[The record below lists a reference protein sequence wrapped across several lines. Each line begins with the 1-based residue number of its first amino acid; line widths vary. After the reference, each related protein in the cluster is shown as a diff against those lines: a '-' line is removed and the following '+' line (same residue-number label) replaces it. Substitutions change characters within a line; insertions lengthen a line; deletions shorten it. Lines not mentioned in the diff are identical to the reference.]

1 MIGLKGLCRLVLR
14 NETQQRFFSGRKNVG
29 FRKALHQPTLFL
41 SLLLSLVM
49 VCLPINAEKKKLRII
64 TLSPHSVDMLYAIGA
79 GDSIIG
85 TVEYS
90 DFPKAALKIPRI
102 GNYSGIQ
109 IEKVVELE
117 PDVIVAWKSGNKST
131 DLEKLESLGLN
142 MHYTHATSI
151 PEISN
156 EILRLGKLTGNES
169 QAQRVVKKLVNRY
182 LKIKNTYANKTPVSV
197 FYQLWHQPLRSV
209 GANGWIASLIKDC
222 GGLNLFNTVKNDYP
236 TVSMETILEKNPQVI
251 IIPHHSGNEGA
262 KREIWN
268 QWSMIDA
275 VKTNRIF
282 TLNGDLLHRFTPRAV
297 DGLEQ
302 LCQRIDE
309 ARK

>member
-1 MIGLKGLCRLVLR
+1 MRL
-14 NETQQRFFSGRKNVG
+14 FGI
-29 FRKALHQPTLFL
+29 LFL
-41 SLLLSLVM
+41 LT
-49 VCLPINAEKKKLRII
+49 CLPVNAEKSKQRII
-64 TLSPHSVDMLYAIGA
+64 TLSPHSVEMLYAIGA
-79 GDSIIG
+79 GDLIVG

-90 DFPKAALKIPRI
+90 DFPKEALNIPRI
-102 GNYSGIQ
+102 GNYSGVQ

-156 EILRLGKLTGNES
+156 EILRLGKLTGNVKQAKSVVEKLES
-169 QAQRVVKKLVNRY
+169 RYQR
-182 LKIKNTYANKTPVSV
+182 IKDTYTNKTPVSV
-197 FYQLWHQPLRSV
+197 FYQVWHEPLRSV

-222 GGLNLFNTVKNDYP
+222 GGLNLFNKIKNDYP
-236 TVSMETILEKNPQVI
+236 LVSMETILEKNPQVI
-251 IIPHHSGNEGA
+251 IIPHHSGSEGA
-262 KREIWN
+262 KREIWD
-268 QWSMIDA
+268 QWGIIDA

-282 TLNGDLLHRFTPRAV
+282 TLNGDLLHRFTPRSV
-297 DGLEQ
+297 DGLEK